1 VYFAAGLGLAALL
14 WFAAT
19 RRYHQEKLAIS
30 A

>member
-1 VYFAAGLGLAALL
+1 VYMLAGFALAALL
-14 WFAAT
+14 WLGAI